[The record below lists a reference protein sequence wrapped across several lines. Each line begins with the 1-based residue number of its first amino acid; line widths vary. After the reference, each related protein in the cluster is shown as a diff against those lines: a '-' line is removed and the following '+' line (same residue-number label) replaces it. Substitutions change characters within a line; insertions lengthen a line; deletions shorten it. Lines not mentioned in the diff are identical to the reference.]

1 MQLDMFEE
9 SSRPKRPAPALEAK
23 VKAMTLASQVILPT
37 VSRPFKVIRLSPQEV
52 MIVHDD
58 AFPAALGI
66 G

>member
-1 MQLDMFEE
+1 MQLDMFEK
-9 SSRPKRPAPALEAK
+9 SSKRVKGLTEITAK
-23 VKAMTLASQVILPT
+23 KPVITLASQVILPT

-58 AFPAALGI
+58 AFPAALGS

>member
-1 MQLDMFEE
+1 MQFDMFEE
-9 SSRPKRPAPALEAK
+9 SPRPKRPTPALEAK

-37 VSRPFKVIRLSPQEV
+37 VSRPFRVIRLSPQEV

-58 AFPAALGI
+58 AFPAALGS